1 MLPLET
7 PRLLLRPFQ
16 DSDLE
21 AFVAYRSDPIIAR
34 YQGWEAP
41 YSIANALAFIDEM
54 KQKQPA
60 VPGEWYQVAI
70 VLKTS
75 LELIGDCTFQVSEED
90 GQQAKIGYTL
100 ARPYQGSG
108 YATEAVT
115 GLLHY
120 LFGDLKLHR
129 VIALCDVEN
138 FASIRLLERIG
149 MRREGHYLE
158 SFWSKGE
165 WSSEYGYGLLESEW
179 FRLHNRKHALR
190 NQSGDDE

>member
-1 MLPLET
+1 MCALRMLPLET

-34 YQGWEAP
+34 YQEWEAP
-41 YSIANALAFIDEM
+41 YSIANALAFIDDM

-60 VPGEWYQVAI
+60 LPGEWYQIAI

-75 LELIGDCTFQVSEED
+75 RELIGDCAFEVSVED
-90 GQQAKIGYTL
+90 GQQAIIGYTL
-100 ARPYQGSG
+100 ARPFQGSG

-115 GLLHY
+115 GLLNY

-129 VIALCDVEN
+129 VIARCDVEN

-149 MRREGHYLE
+149 MRREGCYLE
-158 SFWSKGE
+158 SFCSKGE
-165 WSSEYGYGLLESEW
+165 WRNEYEYGLLQREW
-179 FRLHNRKHALR
+179 LRRKPG
-190 NQSGDDE
+190 SSMGS

>member
-54 KQKQPA
+54 KHKQPA
-60 VPGEWYQVAI
+60 VPGEWYQIAI

-75 LELIGDCTFQVSEED
+75 LELIGDCAFEVSEED

-100 ARPYQGSG
+100 ARPFHGSG

-115 GLLHY
+115 GLLNY

-129 VIALCDVEN
+129 VIALCDVDN

-149 MRREGHYLE
+149 MRREGFYLE
-158 SFWSKGE
+158 SFWSKIE
-165 WSSEYGYGLLESEW
+165 WRSEYGYGLLHSEW
-179 FRLHNRKHALR
+179 FRLHNRKQALK

>member
-21 AFVAYRSDPIIAR
+21 AFGTYRSDPIIAR

-60 VPGEWYQVAI
+60 LPGEWYQIAI

-75 LELIGDCTFQVSEED
+75 LELIGDCAFEVSVED
-90 GQQAKIGYTL
+90 GQQAIIGYTL
-100 ARPYQGSG
+100 ARPFQGSG
-108 YATEAVT
+108 FATEAIT
-115 GLLHY
+115 GLLNY

-129 VIALCDVEN
+129 VIARCDVEN

-149 MRREGHYLE
+149 MRREGCYLE
-158 SFWSKGE
+158 SFCSKGE
-165 WSSEYGYGLLESEW
+165 WRNEYEYGLLQREW
-179 FRLHNRKHALR
+179 LRRKPG
-190 NQSGDDE
+190 SSMGS

>member
-60 VPGEWYQVAI
+60 VPGEWYQIAI

-75 LELIGDCTFQVSEED
+75 LELIGDCAFEVSEED

-100 ARPYQGSG
+100 ARPYHGSG

-115 GLLHY
+115 GLLNY

-129 VIALCDVEN
+129 VIALCDVDN

-149 MRREGHYLE
+149 MRREGYYLE

-165 WSSEYGYGLLESEW
+165 WSSEYGYGLLQSEW
-179 FRLHNRKHALR
+179 FRLHNRKHALK